1 VEPHV
6 GPAVEDPAD
15 QVEPRFA
22 AAIVDVFVYVVVLNL
37 FVEYVPQV
45 ISETFTLS
53 LLTAVLLK
61 GVLEIVVVAKNRVK
75 ARFRAA
81 STPIG
86 KVVAAV
92 MLWAVLF
99 GSKFLVLEV
108 VALVF
113 SDRVSLGGFF
123 SVTALILALLLSRAG
138 IRRLLR
144 RPYSA
149 HKARPEKPLRRRHRG
164 CRGNSVAVLGPVTR
178 ASRLAACLPSAP
190 RRAGLPRPEP
200 DGDAVWS
207 WLSPCIPCPRLLLVG
222 GAVDRLADHVGDG
235 LRLGNHDHVGSFDL
249 GDCRSGAL
257 SHGTDDV
264 AARGLVAGGYDG
276 P

>member
-1 VEPHV
+1 VSDQVEDAADSVEPHV
-6 GPAVEDPAD
+6 
-15 QVEPRFA
+15 A

-37 FVEYVPQV
+37 FVEYFPKVL
-45 ISETFTLS
+45 SETFTLS

-61 GVLEIVVVAKNRVK
+61 GVLEVVVAAKNWVK

-113 SDRVSLGGFF
+113 GDRVSLGGFF
-123 SVTALILALLLSRAG
+123 LVTALILALLLSRAAV
-138 IRRLLR
+138 RRLLR
-144 RPYSA
+144 RPYQ
-149 HKARPEKPLRRRHRG
+149 
-164 CRGNSVAVLGPVTR
+164 
-178 ASRLAACLPSAP
+178 
-190 RRAGLPRPEP
+190 RAG
-200 DGDAVWS
+200 GS
-207 WLSPCIPCPRLLLVG
+207 SP
-222 GAVDRLADHVGDG
+222 
-235 LRLGNHDHVGSFDL
+235 
-249 GDCRSGAL
+249 SG
-257 SHGTDDV
+257 
-264 AARGLVAGGYDG
+264 